1 MQIREYDMIFK
12 TFYEVNLIRS
22 TIYDV
27 HIHVCI
33 KNKYISF
40 FSNVQCSK
48 I

>member
-27 HIHVCI
+27 HICVYKKI
-33 KNKYISF
+33 NISF